1 MINLGHTSLNS
12 IPKIAVAIKDKVT
25 KETIKSLHVDVLELR
40 VDQFADLDIEYIVND
55 IRERKDIGPALI
67 LTVRNAESE
76 GGKSD
81 ISDDKKLEIFQAVT
95 PLVDAI
101 DIELSSPIIS
111 KIIDLAKKNKKL
123 VIVSSHNLTDT
134 PEDAILEGVLQDA
147 VKKGADI
154 VKVATQ
160 ANSIEDVNQLM
171 MFTLKHKD
179 DNVITMSLGNIGSI
193 SRLTFPS
200 VGSLLTYS
208 YIGQPSASGQ
218 VPLERLQQDLRLY
231 YPKYNQYFVDTFNV
245 LEDV

>member
-1 MINLGHTSLNS
+1 MIKLGNTSLNG
-12 IPKIAVAIKDKVT
+12 IPKIAVVIKDKVT

-76 GGKSD
+76 GGKSN
-81 ISDDKKLEIFQAVT
+81 ISDDKKLKIFQAVI

-101 DIELSSPIIS
+101 DIELRSPIIS
-111 KIIDLAKKNKKL
+111 KVIDLAKKNKKL

-134 PEDAILEGVLQDA
+134 PETAILEGVLQEA

>member
-1 MINLGHTSLNS
+1 MARFGFLNIMIKLGNTSLNG

-76 GGKSD
+76 GGKSN
-81 ISDDKKLEIFQAVT
+81 ISDDKKLKIFQAVI

-101 DIELSSPIIS
+101 DIELRSPIIS
-111 KIIDLAKKNKKL
+111 KVIDLAKKNKKL

-134 PEDAILEGVLQDA
+134 PETAILEGVLQEA

-160 ANSIEDVNQLM
+160 ANS
-171 MFTLKHKD
+171 
-179 DNVITMSLGNIGSI
+179 
-193 SRLTFPS
+193 
-200 VGSLLTYS
+200 
-208 YIGQPSASGQ
+208 
-218 VPLERLQQDLRLY
+218 
-231 YPKYNQYFVDTFNV
+231 
-245 LEDV
+245 

>member
-1 MINLGHTSLNS
+1 MMKLGNTSFNG

-25 KETIKSLHVDVLELR
+25 SEAIKPLCVDALELR
-40 VDQFADLDIEYIVND
+40 VDRFADLNIEYILNNV
-55 IRERKDIGPALI
+55 RERKDIGPALI

-76 GGKSD
+76 GGKPD
-81 ISDDKKLEIFQAVT
+81 ISDGKKMEIFQACT

-111 KIIDLAKKNKKL
+111 EVIDLAKKNKKL
-123 VIVSSHNLTDT
+123 VIVSFHDFTGT
-134 PEDAILEGVLQDA
+134 PEAAVLEGVLQGA

-154 VKVATQ
+154 VKIAAQ
-160 ANSIEDVNQLM
+160 ANSIDDVNRLM

-179 DNVITMSLGNIGSI
+179 DNVITMSLGSIGSI

-208 YIGQPSASGQ
+208 YIGQPLAPGQ
-218 VPLERLQQDLRLY
+218 VPLERLQQDLRRY
-231 YPKYNQYFVDTFNV
+231 YPEYNQYFIDTFNPP
-245 LEDV
+245 EDA